1 MDMAPPF
8 LRSRPAVALLAALLA
23 VAPAAA
29 EVCYT
34 APEMEPA
41 ARAAIERTA
50 QDVFQR
56 TVAGDTAGLRQMSIA
71 SLASDF
77 GGIQAAVEEYAERL
91 SGARAGNTRSF
102 LLENN
107 KQQAAARADFFCGVF
122 GPSGHTASSVGFS
135 IPNLAPGRYA
145 VVMQD
150 VTASAGPHSFSV
162 VLEEDGG
169 AWKLAGLY
177 VKPTR
182 ISDKDGNAFW
192 ERARQYKAAG
202 KLHNAWFY
210 YLTAHELLAPVPFM
224 STGTLDKLYD
234 EMDQARPSDLPA
246 GRPVN
251 LSADGRT
258 FQVTQVFPVPVNDG
272 LSLVLKYSAP
282 DISNTAKVHEDNKAL
297 IKAYVDRYPEYREA
311 FVSVV
316 ARAVEPS
323 GRDFGSLM
331 AMKDVK

>member
-1 MDMAPPF
+1 MTPAF
-8 LRSRPAVALLAALLA
+8 LRSRLALALCAALLGA
-23 VAPAAA
+23 APAAA

-34 APEMEPA
+34 AGEMEPA
-41 ARAAIERTA
+41 ARAALERAA

-56 TVAGDTAGLRQMSIA
+56 TAAGDSAGLRQMSIA
-71 SLASDF
+71 SLASGF
-77 GGIQAAVEEYAERL
+77 GGIQAAVDEYAQKL
-91 SGARAGNTRSF
+91 SGARAANLRSF
-102 LLENN
+102 LLEND
-107 KQQAAARADFFCGVF
+107 KQKAVARADFFCGVF
-122 GPSGHTASSVGFS
+122 GPSGHTADSVGFS

-145 VVMQD
+145 VVLQD
-150 VTASAGPHSFSV
+150 VNTSAGLHSFSV

-177 VKPTR
+177 IKPTR
-182 ISDKDGNAFW
+182 IGNRDGNAFW
-192 ERARQYKAAG
+192 QRARQYKAAG
-202 KLHNAWFY
+202 QPHNAWFF

-224 STGTLDKLYD
+224 STGQLDKLYD
-234 EMDQARPSDLPA
+234 EMDQARPGDLPA
-246 GRPVN
+246 GQPVN
-251 LSADGRT
+251 VSADGRS

-272 LSLVLKYSAP
+272 LSLVLKYSAS